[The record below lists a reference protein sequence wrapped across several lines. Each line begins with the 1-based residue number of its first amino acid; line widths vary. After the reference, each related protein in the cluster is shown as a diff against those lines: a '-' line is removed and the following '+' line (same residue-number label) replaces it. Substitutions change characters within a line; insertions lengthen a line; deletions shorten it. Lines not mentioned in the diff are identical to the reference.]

1 MAAPQRKQTFLE
13 RISVL
18 ESVVKLVKE
27 ELEIIAD
34 EMRSAGVV
42 SSSAVSAGAGSQP
55 SASSSTVSA
64 LRTRG
69 PRG

>member
-1 MAAPQRKQTFLE
+1 MAAAPNKQTFLE

-27 ELEIIAD
+27 ELQIIAG
-34 EMRSAGVV
+34 EMRTAGVV
-42 SSSAVSAGAGSQP
+42 SSSVAAAGAVSLP

-69 PRG
+69 RRG